1 MRVLEKIQEY
11 FSGAEGRDRRL
22 AAGLA
27 LAALA
32 VRLGYVFWTRGAA
45 PHPDLGS
52 FLPSS
57 LPFSHP
63 FDTSPREPLF
73 VWWLWLL
80 GKLGAGSVTGIRLAG
95 CLWSVPALLLL
106 RELAAP
112 FLGRRWALA
121 ACALYAFL
129 PAQVQSDALGL
140 RHVIETPAVLL
151 LCLAAWRD
159 GRNPR
164 RAAAALALLA
174 LTRVS
179 YAFSGTLVLAAQAI
193 RARSARPLLAL
204 LALLPLLPHFAD
216 NKARHGEYLY
226 SVTLHGRYI
235 ANMENLGRPGFPAT
249 VEEWQKDPYAE
260 RLTARQWLFE
270 NHTSYEL
277 ARDSLLGLL
286 NGVWNFYF
294 KVYYS
299 LGLPL
304 RVEIVLLGLYLLGL
318 GVAALTPGQRL
329 PPLWLLLLTLPYAFT
344 SHVFWAGRFFMPFAP
359 LGLMSTV
366 FGARS
371 AACGLLPLG
380 RRLLS
385 RLPRPAGAAARGD

>member
-1 MRVLEKIQEY
+1 MSTAAKIREF

-32 VRLGYVFWTRGAA
+32 LRLGYVLWTRGAA

-57 LPFSHP
+57 LPFTHP
-63 FDTSPREPLF
+63 FATSPREPLF

-95 CLWSVPALLLL
+95 CLWSVPSLLLL
-106 RELAAP
+106 RGLAAV

-121 ACALYAFL
+121 AAALYAFL

-151 LCLAAWRD
+151 FCLAAARD
-159 GRNPR
+159 GRDPR
-164 RAAAALALLA
+164 RCAAALALLA

-179 YAFSGTLVLAAQAI
+179 YAFSGALLLAAQAL

-204 LALLPLLPHFAD
+204 LTLLLLAPHFAD

-235 ANMENLGRPGFPAT
+235 ANMENLGRPGFPAS
-249 VEEWQKDPYAE
+249 VAEWQKDPYAP

-270 NHTSYEL
+270 NHTRYEL
-277 ARDSLLGLL
+277 ARDSLLGLF
-286 NGVWNFYF
+286 NGLWNFYF
-294 KVYYS
+294 KVYFS
-299 LGLPL
+299 IGLPI
-304 RVEIVLLGLYLLGL
+304 RAEIALLGLYLLGL
-318 GVAALTPGQRL
+318 GAAALTPGLRL

-359 LGLMSTV
+359 LGLLLTT
-366 FGARS
+366 FGAQS
-371 AACGLLPLG
+371 AAGFLLPLG
-380 RRLLS
+380 RRLLA
-385 RLPRPAGAAARGD
+385 RLPGRAADTARGA